1 MLRQVTR
8 KAMTL
13 IFAKRDFQGA
23 RDFLSRLLLPLWPTY
38 ELADLGHTCATA
50 GAIPSPAGTHA
61 DDASHRQLRKVNAA
75 VDINPGSGEAFFR
88 GRRPNVDPRS
98 RRRLG
103 PIDLFCHVF
112 PIRLQRERALVLYSD
127 AATDIA
133 SFVGSLL
140 PRFFALDEVGVPAD
154 VSLLVNL
161 RMAKQRY
168 FQDALIDQVFRPRP
182 FEILRQFH
190 LVSPKTFYVLPDYSW
205 DTRLLER
212 AAAKCAEVY
221 GPYPARDRPVFLC
234 TGGQARASK
243 LAAKF
248 SHLIP
253 DFFEQDY
260 IVVDPSRLPLRD
272 SLHTVAGAS
281 QVVAPNTGEAAIL
294 ALAPSKVRILFELQE
309 SRSPDAIPP
318 ALMEA
323 VNADRKIICSA
334 SLQDSY

>member
-8 KAMTL
+8 KAITL

-23 RDFLSRLLLPLWPTY
+23 RDFLSRLLLPLWSTY
-38 ELADLGHTCATA
+38 ELSDLGDACAAA
-50 GAIPSPAGTHA
+50 GAISSPASKHA
-61 DDASHRQLRKVNAA
+61 EGASHSQLRKVSAA

-88 GRRPNVDPRS
+88 GRRPNVDASS
-98 RRRLG
+98 RRSLG
-103 PIDLFCHVF
+103 PVDLLCHVF
-112 PIRLQRERALVLYSD
+112 PIRLERERALVLYADS
-127 AATDIA
+127 ATDIA

-168 FQDALIDQVFRPRP
+168 FQDALIDQIFRPRP

-190 LVSPKTFYVLPDYSW
+190 LVSPKTLYVLPDYSW
-205 DTRLLER
+205 DPKLLDR

-221 GPYPARDRPVFLC
+221 GPYPEQDRPVFLC
-234 TGGQARASK
+234 TGGQARVSK

-248 SHLIP
+248 SHAVP
-253 DFFEQDY
+253 DFFGQDY
-260 IVVDPSRLPLRD
+260 VVVDPSRMPLRD
-272 SLHTVAGAS
+272 SLYAVADAS
-281 QVVAPNTGEAAIL
+281 LVVAPNTGEAALL
-294 ALAPSKVRILFELQE
+294 ALAPSKTRIFFELQE
-309 SRSPDAIPP
+309 AHSPDAIPP

-323 VNADRKIICSA
+323 VNANRKIIHSA
-334 SLQDSY
+334 SIKDSD